1 MDANKKYPILYSFRR
16 CPYAMR
22 ARLAIK
28 ASGLIVEIRE
38 VELKNKPK
46 EFLNIS
52 PKATVPIVC
61 ISSKQIIEESLD
73 IMEWALK
80 INDPL
85 KLLKHEKLNRIE
97 IHSILNKLENE
108 FKQNLDRYK
117 YSSRFDLPNP
127 KLYRDKNLQTLN
139 EFNNLLQNNKGIC
152 SSNLSLL
159 DYAVFPFIRQFR
171 NVNSVWFDSL
181 ELKFLQ
187 TWLYELIDS
196 DEFSSI
202 MKKYEIWKPNQ
213 KPIYTNFST

>member
-85 KLLKHEKLNRIE
+85 KLLKNEKLNRIE
-97 IHSILNKLENE
+97 IHIILNKLENE
-108 FKQNLDRYK
+108 FKQNLDKYK

-202 MKKYEIWKPNQ
+202 MKKYEIWKPNL

>member
-1 MDANKKYPILYSFRR
+1 MDINRKYPILYSFRR

-46 EFLNIS
+46 EFLNIT

-85 KLLKHEKLNRIE
+85 KLLKNEKLNRIE

-127 KLYRDKNLQTLN
+127 ELYRDRNLQTLN
-139 EFNNLLQNNKGIC
+139 EFNNLLQ
-152 SSNLSLL
+152 
-159 DYAVFPFIRQFR
+159 
-171 NVNSVWFDSL
+171 
-181 ELKFLQ
+181 KF
-187 TWLYELIDS
+187 
-196 DEFSSI
+196 
-202 MKKYEIWKPNQ
+202 
-213 KPIYTNFST
+213 

>member
-1 MDANKKYPILYSFRR
+1 MDINRKYPILYSFRR

-85 KLLKHEKLNRIE
+85 KLLKNEKLNRIE

-152 SSNLSLL
+152 SSHLSLL

>member
-1 MDANKKYPILYSFRR
+1 MDANRKYPILYSFRR

-28 ASGLIVEIRE
+28 ASGIIVEIRE

-46 EFLNIS
+46 EFLGIS

-85 KLLKHEKLNRIE
+85 KLLKYEKLNRIE
-97 IHSILNKLENE
+97 IHNILNKLENE

-117 YSSRFDLPNP
+117 YSSRFDLPSP

-152 SSNLSLL
+152 SSHLSLL
-159 DYAVFPFIRQFR
+159 DYAIFPFIRQFR

-202 MKKYEIWKPNQ
+202 MKKYEIWNPNQ

>member
-1 MDANKKYPILYSFRR
+1 MDVNRKYPILYSFRR

-28 ASGLIVEIRE
+28 ASGIIVEIRE

-46 EFLNIS
+46 EFLSIS
-52 PKATVPIVC
+52 PKATVPVVC

-85 KLLKHEKLNRIE
+85 KLLKYEKLNRIE
-97 IHSILNKLENE
+97 IHNILNKLENE

-117 YSSRFDLPNP
+117 YSSRFDLPSP

-152 SSNLSLL
+152 SSHLSLL

-202 MKKYEIWKPNQ
+202 MKKYEIWNPNQ

>member
-1 MDANKKYPILYSFRR
+1 
-16 CPYAMR
+16 MR

-28 ASGLIVEIRE
+28 ASGIIVEIRE

-46 EFLNIS
+46 EFLGIS

-85 KLLKHEKLNRIE
+85 KLLKYEKLNRIE
-97 IHSILNKLENE
+97 IHNILNKLENE

-152 SSNLSLL
+152 SSHLSLL
-159 DYAVFPFIRQFR
+159 DYAIFPFIRQFR

-202 MKKYEIWKPNQ
+202 MKKYEIWNPNQ

>member
-1 MDANKKYPILYSFRR
+1 MDINRKYPILYSFRR

-139 EFNNLLQNNKGIC
+139 EFNNLLQNNKGIY

>member
-1 MDANKKYPILYSFRR
+1 MDINRKYPILYSFRR

-85 KLLKHEKLNRIE
+85 KLLKNEKLNRIE

-127 KLYRDKNLQTLN
+127 NLYRDQNLQTLN
-139 EFNNLLQNNKGIC
+139 EFNNLLQNNKGIY

-159 DYAVFPFIRQFR
+159 DYAVFPFVRQFR

-202 MKKYEIWKPNQ
+202 MKKYEIWKPNL

>member
-1 MDANKKYPILYSFRR
+1 
-16 CPYAMR
+16 MR

-80 INDPL
+80 INDPM
-85 KLLKHEKLNRIE
+85 KLLKNEKLNRIE

-152 SSNLSLL
+152 SSHLSLL

>member
-46 EFLNIS
+46 EFLNIT

-85 KLLKHEKLNRIE
+85 KLLKHEKLNNIE

>member
-1 MDANKKYPILYSFRR
+1 MDANRKYPILYSFRR

-28 ASGLIVEIRE
+28 ASGIIVEIRE

-46 EFLNIS
+46 EFLGIS

-85 KLLKHEKLNRIE
+85 KLLKYEKLNRIE
-97 IHSILNKLENE
+97 IHNILNKLENE

-152 SSNLSLL
+152 SSHLSLL
-159 DYAVFPFIRQFR
+159 DYAIFPFIRQFR

-202 MKKYEIWKPNQ
+202 MKKYEIWNPNQ

>member
-1 MDANKKYPILYSFRR
+1 MDINRKYPILYSFRR

-52 PKATVPIVC
+52 PKATVPIVY

-85 KLLKHEKLNRIE
+85 KLLKNEKLNRIE
-97 IHSILNKLENE
+97 IHSILNRLENE

>member
-38 VELKNKPK
+38 VELKKKPK

-52 PKATVPIVC
+52 PKATVPIVY

-85 KLLKHEKLNRIE
+85 NLLKNEKLNRIE

-127 KLYRDKNLQTLN
+127 RLYRDKNLQTLN

>member
-1 MDANKKYPILYSFRR
+1 MDANRKYPILYSFRR

-28 ASGLIVEIRE
+28 ASGIIVEIRE

-46 EFLNIS
+46 EFLGIS

-85 KLLKHEKLNRIE
+85 KLLKYEKLNRIE
-97 IHSILNKLENE
+97 IHNILNKLENE

-139 EFNNLLQNNKGIC
+139 EFNKLLQNNKGIC
-152 SSNLSLL
+152 SSHLSLL

-202 MKKYEIWKPNQ
+202 MKKYEIWNPNQ

>member
-85 KLLKHEKLNRIE
+85 KLLKHEKLNSIE

>member
-1 MDANKKYPILYSFRR
+1 MDINRKYPILYSFRR

-80 INDPL
+80 RNDPL
-85 KLLKHEKLNRIE
+85 KLLKNKKLNRIE
-97 IHSILNKLENE
+97 IHSILNK
-108 FKQNLDRYK
+108 
-117 YSSRFDLPNP
+117 
-127 KLYRDKNLQTLN
+127 
-139 EFNNLLQNNKGIC
+139 
-152 SSNLSLL
+152 
-159 DYAVFPFIRQFR
+159 
-171 NVNSVWFDSL
+171 
-181 ELKFLQ
+181 
-187 TWLYELIDS
+187 
-196 DEFSSI
+196 
-202 MKKYEIWKPNQ
+202 
-213 KPIYTNFST
+213 

>member
-52 PKATVPIVC
+52 PKATVPIVY
-61 ISSKQIIEESLD
+61 ISSEQIIEESLD

-85 KLLKHEKLNRIE
+85 NLLKHEKLNKIE
-97 IHSILNKLENE
+97 IHNILIKLENQ

>member
-85 KLLKHEKLNRIE
+85 KLLKNEKLNRIE

-152 SSNLSLL
+152 SSQLSLL